1 MKQFGRI
8 FLPFLCS
15 IGFHSEVFMDNYK
28 DKFLK
33 FVDVGAI
40 LIQLKDGNVIPAPL
54 HANLID

>member
-1 MKQFGRI
+1 
-8 FLPFLCS
+8 
-15 IGFHSEVFMDNYK
+15 MDNYK

-40 LIQLKDGNVIPAPL
+40 LTQLKDGNVIPALL